1 MKRLLVVGEDELSCS
16 LGQQLVTQV
25 LPAWTLSRDPINKR
39 GVTKLIPELHRFVE
53 QARFQPVL
61 CIADTDRMCPVQ
73 WLKKWS
79 PKVMHQHFFLR
90 LAVPEAESWVLADR
104 QGVSEYFK
112 ISAAQIKADPE
123 QLDDPKREV
132 LRLAMKSK
140 VRRLREEMVSTTDIT
155 KTGSGYNVHLSALVR
170 QSWQAMRASERSSS
184 LERAIRR
191 LTEFGHTHR

>member
-1 MKRLLVVGEDELSCS
+1 MKQLLVVGEDELSCS
-16 LGQQLVTQV
+16 LGQQLVAQV
-25 LPAWTLSRDPINKR
+25 LPAWKLSRDPINKR

-53 QARFQPVL
+53 QSRFQPVL

-73 WLKKWS
+73 WLKDWS
-79 PKVMHQHFFLR
+79 PNVMHHQFFLR

-104 QGVSEYFK
+104 KAMSEFFK

-123 QLDDPKREV
+123 QLNDPKREV
-132 LRLAMKSK
+132 LRLALKSK
-140 VRRLREEMVSTTDIT
+140 VRRLRDEMVSTTDIT

-170 QSWQAMRASERSSS
+170 ENWQASRASERSSS

-191 LTEFGHTHR
+191 LTEFGNAHR